1 MHMKLPCRLVFLFL
15 CLLLLVSL
23 TGAQTLSVSVF
34 EKSGNI
40 TPVPYASVF
49 VNGALA
55 GKTGT
60 DGIFTFS
67 HPGTDALDIK
77 VLKPGYEAWE
87 DRVGKAET
95 GVLVQISK
103 KPLTL
108 TMSIFDTDSA
118 LPIPNTVV
126 KLTGGNT
133 TDQTNRTDATGE
145 AVFPVVADSVY
156 TVTIDAPNYEER
168 TAVVEMGTEDKTVQY
183 LLLRSNRFSIL
194 VYDGRDQSPEPGAEV
209 FIDGV
214 LKGKTDPNGILTLE
228 IPRNKVYNLKI
239 VKSGFLDYVEKRNI
253 GDNEAVVNIPLSVAP
268 YQASITV
275 FNETNV
281 PLEGSVILVNGNPV
295 GTTSQFGKFTFANPL
310 TESDILEVRHTGY
323 STVRKDVARDDVGKD
338 LTVVLPLAMSG
349 LTIYVED
356 EGHVVLPNTTILVNG
371 QNSGITDDNGMLAV
385 QLKEGVSN
393 NITAVREGYLAAT
406 ITKTLEPGNTKVSSI
421 TITLIRG
428 ISPLLIPAV
437 AGLIIVIILVLA
449 IILIIRSRKGRANK
463 THSAS
468 KSHSDSGGG
477 RKGGDI

>member
-1 MHMKLPCRLVFLFL
+1 MHMKLPYRPILLFL

-23 TGAQTLSVSVF
+23 AAAQTLSVSVF

-60 DGIFTFS
+60 DGIFTFT

-77 VLKPGYEAWE
+77 VLKPGYESWE

-95 GVLVQISK
+95 GVLVQIAK
-103 KPLTL
+103 KQLSL

-118 LPIPNTVV
+118 LPVPNTVV
-126 KLTGGNT
+126 KLSGMNT
-133 TDQTNRTDATGE
+133 TDQVNKTDSTGD
-145 AVFPVVADSVY
+145 AAFPVEADTVY
-156 TVTIDAPNYEER
+156 TVTIDAPGYQER

-183 LLLRSNRFSIL
+183 LLLRSDRFSIL
-194 VYDGRDQSPEPGAEV
+194 VYNGRDQSPVTGAEV

-214 LKGKTDPNGILTLE
+214 SKGKTDQNGILTLE

-239 VKSGFLDYVEKRNI
+239 LASGFSDYIEKRNI

-275 FNETNV
+275 FSETNV
-281 PLEGSVILVNGNPV
+281 PVEGAAVLVNGNPV
-295 GTTSQFGKFTFANPL
+295 GTTSQFGKFTFPNPL
-310 TESDILEVRHTGY
+310 ADSDLLEVRHSGY
-323 STVRKDVARDDVGKD
+323 TTVRKDVSHDDVGKD
-338 LTVVLPLAMSG
+338 ITVVLPLAMTG

-371 QNSGITDDNGMLAV
+371 QNSGMTDDNGMLTV
-385 QLKEGVSN
+385 QLKVEVPN
-393 NITAVREGYLAAT
+393 NITAMRDGYEPVT
-406 ITKTLEPGNTKVSSI
+406 VTKTLDPANTKVSSI
-421 TITLIRG
+421 TIQMVRG
-428 ISPLLIPAV
+428 FNP
-437 AGLIIVIILVLA
+437 LIIPVATGLVIAIVVILAVV
-449 IILIIRSRKGRANK
+449 LIIRGRRGRPKK
-463 THSAS
+463 THSSA
-468 KSHSDSGGG
+468 KSHVDTGG